1 MLLALL
7 GRRHGKDFGF
17 RIGDFEFL
25 VTEGRLRV
33 LLRKL
38 SSRNSKSEIS
48 SIQLAEPLVEYRH
61 HRRYHSYYDASE
73 RQRVLG
79 SKTM

>member
-38 SSRNSKSEIS
+38 SYKKFEIRN
-48 SIQLAEPLVEYRH
+48 LFNTAGGV
-61 HRRYHSYYDASE
+61 A
-73 RQRVLG
+73 G
-79 SKTM
+79 